1 MEVPRPAPSERI
13 EGRGIGSLPEGL
25 ARMLPLRMD
34 SAEDEVSEP
43 EASESSAP
51 PEKDAGDGDASG
63 EGTESSPP
71 ARPGEGTPDGE
82 RLRELERLFEVGD
95 YAGVRRSAA
104 ALLDRCEDDEV
115 RAAAEAIL
123 RAVQVDP
130 VQLAVLIGC
139 AAVLTAIGFTWV
151 F

>member
-1 MEVPRPAPSERI
+1 MVAAERVD
-13 EGRGIGSLPEGL
+13 GRGIGSLPERL
-25 ARMLPLRMD
+25 ARMLLLRMD

-43 EASESSAP
+43 EAPESSAP
-51 PEKDAGDGDASG
+51 PERDGGDGDVPG
-63 EGTESSPP
+63 EGGESSPP
-71 ARPGEGTPDGE
+71 SRPGEGTPDGE

-95 YAGVRRSAA
+95 YAGVRRASA
-104 ALLDRCEDDEV
+104 ALLERCEDDEV